1 MHFEWDASK
10 ADANFKKHGV
20 RFTES
25 FDVFEDDYAITI
37 TDDESEPDERRFI
50 TVGRGLKGRVMVVV
64 YTYRGPNVRIISA
77 RLAGPKERAQ
87 YEDRR

>member
-37 TDDESEPDERRFI
+37 TDDESEP
-50 TVGRGLKGRVMVVV
+50 
-64 YTYRGPNVRIISA
+64 A
-77 RLAGPKERAQ
+77 
-87 YEDRR
+87 